1 MNIEATST
9 PTART
14 GRLAC
19 PSCRGAMQV
28 LDLHSQRGEA
38 LELDLCFACQLLW
51 FDPRENLLLS
61 AASVVQLLR
70 LLHAHRDEGHHSLA
84 ARLACPR
91 CASALTEGY
100 DVVKHGRYL
109 THRCPRGHGRAA
121 TFSAFMVE
129 KGFARHLTRPEIEDI
144 AQRVGVIRCASCG
157 APVDVRREDACS
169 HCRSP
174 LALLDPKAV
183 EAALGGYARI
193 AAQAGTVQPLGLAD
207 ALIMI
212 ERDRERVL
220 REERAERRSSLL
232 GTTGDA
238 AAGADLWAAGLE
250 MVWRLLTR

>member
-1 MNIEATST
+1 MNIEVPSA
-9 PTART
+9 PTARA

-70 LLHAHRDEGHHSLA
+70 VLHAHRDEGHHSLA
-84 ARLACPR
+84 TRLACPR

-183 EAALGGYARI
+183 EAALSGYART

-220 REERAERRSSLL
+220 REERAERRNRLL
-232 GTTGDA
+232 GTPGDG
-238 AAGADLWAAGLE
+238 AAGTDLFAAGLE
-250 MVWRLLTR
+250 MVWRLLR